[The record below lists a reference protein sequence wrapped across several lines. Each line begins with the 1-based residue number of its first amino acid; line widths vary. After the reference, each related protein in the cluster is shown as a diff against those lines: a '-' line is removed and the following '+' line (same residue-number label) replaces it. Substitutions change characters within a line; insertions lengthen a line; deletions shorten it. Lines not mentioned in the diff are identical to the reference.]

1 MIYSENQIQ
10 NKSQIE
16 ILKTIDKAKSPST
29 KLQILNP
36 FQPKHI
42 GFITRK

>member
-29 KLQILNP
+29 KLQMLNN
-36 FQPKHI
+36 FKS
-42 GFITRK
+42 K